1 MSEKKLLHDIML
13 AATKDG
19 GRLFRN
25 HVGVAWHGGQVI
37 RCTRENRVLLQAGD
51 VLLRGART
59 VNCGLGVGSS
69 DLIGW
74 RPRVITQAD
83 VGKTVAVFAACET
96 KAPGNT
102 ATPEQQRFLDVVQT
116 AGGVAVLAYSV
127 DDYLRT

>member
-25 HVGVAWHGGQVI
+25 HVGVAWHGSQVI
-37 RCTRENRVLLQAGD
+37 RCTRENRVLLQVGD
-51 VLLRGART
+51 VVLRGART

-74 RPRVITQAD
+74 RPRVISLGD
-83 VGKTVAVFAACET
+83 VGKTLAVFAACET
-96 KAPGNT
+96 KAPGSRPT
-102 ATPEQQRFLDVVQT
+102 AEQQRFLDVVEA

-127 DDYLRT
+127 EDYQ